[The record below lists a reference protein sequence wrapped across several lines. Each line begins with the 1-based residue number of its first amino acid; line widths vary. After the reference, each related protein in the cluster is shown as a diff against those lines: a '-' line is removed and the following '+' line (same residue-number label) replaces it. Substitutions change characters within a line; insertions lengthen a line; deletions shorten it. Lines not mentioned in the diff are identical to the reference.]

1 MTTTSGAP
9 GNPGS
14 IDATTALLQAELP
27 RLEEHQQTLEKDLAA
42 VTERL
47 ESVRA
52 ALSALRALS
61 LAPELQEAEQAA
73 AAAVPAPVAEAA
85 APVAQDTTDVT
96 VGTAAPAGRKAASGI
111 KRKLPAAGPK
121 KQGQTRPPAKKN
133 TASKRVKAAKPAKA
147 APVEQ
152 SADDTS
158 ESAGGLTEQVIQIL
172 ADAGDSPVR
181 ARDVAAKLGRDD
193 SPGSI
198 NAVRST
204 LDRLVATSRAHRA
217 GRGLYQSPG
226 N

>member
-1 MTTTSGAP
+1 MSTTSDTTGTP
-9 GNPGS
+9 GGPGS
-14 IDATTALLQAELP
+14 IDATTALLEAELP

-61 LAPELQEAEQAA
+61 LAPHLQEPEP
-73 AAAVPAPVAEAA
+73 AAAVPATVTEAVAA
-85 APVAQDTTDVT
+85 VADTTDVA

-133 TASKRVKAAKPAKA
+133 TASKRVKAVKPAKA
-147 APVEQ
+147 APAVTP
-152 SADDTS
+152 ADDTS
-158 ESAGGLTEQVIQIL
+158 DAAGGLTEQVIQIL
-172 ADAGDSPVR
+172 KDAGDSPVR

>member
-1 MTTTSGAP
+1 MTSASGE
-9 GNPGS
+9 PGS
-14 IDATTALLQAELP
+14 IDATTSLLEAELP
-27 RLEEHQQTLEKDLAA
+27 RLEEQQQTLEKDLAA

-52 ALSALRALS
+52 ALGALRALS
-61 LAPELQEAEQAA
+61 L
-73 AAAVPAPVAEAA
+73 VPDVREAPVSGNTTADTVIA
-85 APVAQDTTDVT
+85 VAHDGADVA
-96 VGTAAPAGRKAASGI
+96 VETAAPAGRKAASGI

-121 KQGQTRPPAKKN
+121 KQTQTRPPAKKN
-133 TASKRVKAAKPAKA
+133 TASKRAKA
-147 APVEQ
+147 VTAKQAQPEAVDEQ
-152 SADDTS
+152 SD
-158 ESAGGLTEQVIQIL
+158 GNGLTEQVIQIL
-172 ADAGDSPVR
+172 DEAGDTPVR

-226 N
+226 K

>member
-73 AAAVPAPVAEAA
+73 AAAVPAAVSAA
-85 APVAQDTTDVT
+85 SVAQDTTDVT

-152 SADDTS
+152 TADDTS

-193 SPGSI
+193 SPGAI

>member
-1 MTTTSGAP
+1 MTSASGTP
-9 GNPGS
+9 GTPGS

-27 RLEEHQQTLEKDLAA
+27 RLEEQQQTLEKDLAA

-52 ALSALRALS
+52 ALSALRTLS
-61 LAPELQEAEQAA
+61 L
-73 AAAVPAPVAEAA
+73 VPNVSEPAA
-85 APVAQDTTDVT
+85 APAEAPVPAAAQDAVDAAVE
-96 VGTAAPAGRKAASGI
+96 TAAPAGRKAASGL
-111 KRKLPAAGPK
+111 KRKLPAATTK
-121 KQGQTRPPAKKN
+121 KQAQTRPPAKKN
-133 TASKRVKAAKPAKA
+133 TASKRVKAAKPTPAEKA
-147 APVEQ
+147 RTERDEPE
-152 SADDTS
+152 
-158 ESAGGLTEQVIQIL
+158 GGLTEQVIQIL
-172 ADAGDSPVR
+172 EAAGDSPVR

>member
-73 AAAVPAPVAEAA
+73 AAAVPAAVSAA
-85 APVAQDTTDVT
+85 SVAQDTSDVT

-152 SADDTS
+152 TADDTS

-193 SPGSI
+193 SPGAI

>member
-61 LAPELQEAEQAA
+61 LAPDLQDAEQAA
-73 AAAVPAPVAEAA
+73 AAAPVAETG
-85 APVAQDTTDVT
+85 PSVAQDTTDVA
-96 VGTAAPAGRKAASGI
+96 VETAAPAGRKAASGI
-111 KRKLPAAGPK
+111 KRKLPGAGPK

-152 SADDTS
+152 TVDDTS

-172 ADAGDSPVR
+172 TDAGDSPVR